1 MNAPARRRETLEAI
15 ARNTLKAYNP
25 DLLTGEPQAV
35 PIEKIIEQYL
45 GLSMEYHCLRKNGV
59 ILGCTIFEGTLLPVY
74 DEDIMDY
81 TLIPVERGKIFLDE
95 SLLEEDASDG
105 RLRFTCA
112 HEAAHWMLDK
122 EVYAG
127 TGRAAAHVNPKT
139 SLEENPAT
147 ERQADILASALLM
160 PSGQVK
166 KAFYRIH
173 TQYQSDDI
181 IRKLSGLF
189 GVSKQAMGIFL
200 RDHNMA

>member
-1 MNAPARRRETLEAI
+1 MNAPTRRREALEAI

-25 DLLTGEPQAV
+25 DLITGEPQAV
-35 PIEKIIEQYL
+35 PIEKIIEQHL
-45 GLSMEYHCLRKNGV
+45 GLSMEFHCLRKNGV
-59 ILGCTIFEGTLLPVY
+59 ILGCTIFDGTLLPVY
-74 DEDIMDY
+74 DEEIMDY

-95 SLLEEDASDG
+95 SLLEGASDG

-139 SLEENPAT
+139 SLEENPVI

-160 PSGQVK
+160 PTGQVK

-173 TQYQSDDI
+173 TRYHRDDI
-181 IRKLSGLF
+181 IRKLSDLF
-189 GVSKQAMGIFL
+189 KVSKQAMGIFL